1 MVEQPMAHKQKRE
14 LFRQDA
20 LAAWKDYQAT
30 GLHATAREADA
41 WLAKLEEGEEAEAP
55 DCHV

>member
-1 MVEQPMAHKQKRE
+1 MVEQPMKLKKKHE

-20 LAAWKDYQAT
+20 LAAWKNYQAT
-30 GLHATAREADA
+30 DLHATAEEADA
-41 WLAKLEEGEEAEAP
+41 WLAKLEADEQAEAP